1 MTLGTESGTD
11 HVSEDGRREGGT
23 EEERE
28 RGGVKRYEGNPEG
41 LFLAGLDKEDGM
53 GRFGQRHERDGMTKT

>member
-28 RGGVKRYEGNPEG
+28 RGGVERYEGNLRG
-41 LFLAGLDKEDGM
+41 LA
-53 GRFGQRHERDGMTKT
+53 